1 MTNNNSRNVVQSSSK
16 MSHHDSCQATRHRK
30 CSITDIIISQVYV
43 CDTAWFI
50 RSDCFLIRSKPLQS
64 LFGIKHLVHAA
75 LEWLFCLHICKTTWS
90 KGENPHQL
98 LKLALRCVTSVVH
111 GRRKQKKVGG
121 AKTFPEVDA
130 IFLYSGV
137 FYLNNSFKTLKLCLP
152 CVAVMQQVEVVT
164 Q

>member
-90 KGENPHQL
+90 KGENPPASKTSTRVCYYCRPWASEAKKKWVGPKHF
-98 LKLALRCVTSVVH
+98 LKFTLSCSHAAGGSSNPIIAL
-111 GRRKQKKVGG
+111 G
-121 AKTFPEVDA
+121 
-130 IFLYSGV
+130 
-137 FYLNNSFKTLKLCLP
+137 
-152 CVAVMQQVEVVT
+152 T